1 MNLQIQQRVALVCGA
16 GSGLGQAIA
25 CSLAHEGVKVAVT
38 GRNREKLAQTVERIT
53 QLGGT
58 ARAWPLD
65 LAVPEQFDTV
75 IADIREHWG
84 DIDILVNNS
93 GGPPPTLAQGTDGA
107 VWQQQFSVMV
117 ASLIQLTDKLLPA
130 MRSRGWGRIITS
142 TSSGVIAP
150 IPGLALSNA
159 LRMSLLGWSKTLAA
173 EVAADGVT
181 VNVMVP
187 GRIATDRVGQLDAI
201 KAKREH
207 STAEAVAEKSRLSIP
222 AGRYGHPHE
231 YGATAAFLA
240 SQPASYITGA
250 VIRVDGGLI
259 GSFSGESRAMPVAG
273 VADWHSRLS
282 RAHSE

>member
-1 MNLQIQQRVALVCGA
+1 MDFQIQQRVALVCGA

-25 CSLAHEGVKVAVT
+25 VSLAQEGARVAVT
-38 GRNREKLAQTVERIT
+38 GRNPEKLAHTVELIT
-53 QLGGT
+53 RLGGT
-58 ARAWPLD
+58 AQAWQLD
-65 LAVPEQFDTV
+65 LAAPEQFDE
-75 IADIREHWG
+75 ILGGIRRHWG

-93 GGPPPTLAQGTDGA
+93 GGPPPALAQGTEGTL
-107 VWQQQFSVMV
+107 WQQQFSVMV

-130 MRSRGWGRIITS
+130 MRRRGWGRIITT

-150 IPGLALSNA
+150 IPNLALSNA
-159 LRMSLLGWSKTLAA
+159 LRMSLLGWSKTLAS

-201 KAKREH
+201 KAKREN
-207 STAEAVAEKSRLSIP
+207 SSAEAVAEKSRQSIP
-222 AGRYGHPHE
+222 AGRYGEPQE

-259 GSFSGESRAMPVAG
+259 GSI
-273 VADWHSRLS
+273 
-282 RAHSE
+282 

>member
-1 MNLQIQQRVALVCGA
+1 MDFKIQQRVALVCGA

-25 CSLAHEGVKVAVT
+25 LSLAQEGVKVAVT
-38 GRNREKLAQTVERIT
+38 GRNAEKLAQTVERIT

-58 ARAWPLD
+58 AHAWQLD
-65 LAVPEQFDTV
+65 LATPEQFDTV
-75 IADIREHWG
+75 IADIRAHWG

-93 GGPPPTLAQGTDGA
+93 GGPPPATAQGTDGA

-117 ASLIQLTDKLLPA
+117 AALIQLTDKLLPA
-130 MRSRGWGRIITS
+130 MRSRGWGRIITT

-150 IPGLALSNA
+150 IPNLALSNA
-159 LRMSLLGWSKTLAA
+159 LRMSLLGWSKTLAS

-181 VNVMVP
+181 VKVMVP
-187 GRIATDRVGQLDAI
+187 WRIATDRVGQLDAI
-201 KAKREH
+201 KAKREN
-207 STAEAVAEKSRLSIP
+207 SSAEAVAQKSRQSIP
-222 AGRYGHPHE
+222 AGRYGEPQE

-259 GSFSGESRAMPVAG
+259 GSI
-273 VADWHSRLS
+273 
-282 RAHSE
+282 

>member
-1 MNLQIQQRVALVCGA
+1 MDFQIQQRVALVCGA

-25 CSLAHEGVKVAVT
+25 LSLAQEGVKVAVT
-38 GRNREKLAQTVERIT
+38 GRNPEKLAHTVELIT
-53 QLGGT
+53 GLGGT
-58 ARAWPLD
+58 AQAWQLD
-65 LAVPEQFDTV
+65 LAAPEQFDE
-75 IADIREHWG
+75 ILGGIRQHWG

-93 GGPPPTLAQGTDGA
+93 GGPPPALAQGTEGA
-107 VWQQQFSVMV
+107 LWQPQFSVMV

-130 MRSRGWGRIITS
+130 MRRRGWGRIITT

-150 IPGLALSNA
+150 IPNLALSNA
-159 LRMSLLGWSKTLAA
+159 LRMSLLGWSKTLAS

-201 KAKREH
+201 KAKREN
-207 STAEAVAEKSRLSIP
+207 SSAEAVAEKSRQSIP
-222 AGRYGHPHE
+222 AGRYGEPQE

-259 GSFSGESRAMPVAG
+259 GSI
-273 VADWHSRLS
+273 
-282 RAHSE
+282 